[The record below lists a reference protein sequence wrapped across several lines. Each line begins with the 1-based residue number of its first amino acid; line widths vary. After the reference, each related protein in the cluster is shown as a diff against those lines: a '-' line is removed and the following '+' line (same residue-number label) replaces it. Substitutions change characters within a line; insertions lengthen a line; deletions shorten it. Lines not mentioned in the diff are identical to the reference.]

1 MKKFILILNVIV
13 LLVASPLYAGDE
25 IRDLSIISIRPYS
38 GGDIFI
44 ETNASSNL
52 CDTSTFTIDSNA
64 PDKRE
69 LYAAALAALTA
80 GKKIGIEIS
89 NATGCTGWGTKLQSI
104 YIFN

>member
-1 MKKFILILNVIV
+1 MTSPILI
-13 LLVASPLYAGDE
+13 AGDE

-52 CDTSTFTIDSNA
+52 CDTSTFTIDGNA

-69 LYAAALAALTA
+69 LYAAALTA